1 MGFFCLY
8 SVSLALLFSLSFF
21 FSVNCRE
28 EQALAILN
36 FDRKRTDITQSI
48 FWFLVLVRDWRQFAL
63 LILSKFTAIISPWNQ
78 ETTYV
83 FLILSRGLEG
93 ILIAWFR
100 FILEVNLAIIRKAGK
115 MIPKANK
122 KTQERCL
129 NPSLANV
136 PILYSPENTRKP
148 KVSGVF
154 RGYKMRTLAW
164 YGLKNL
170 TTRTVKFEKIFFLN
184 NELWQEVNV
193 IKHLECISTLF

>member
-1 MGFFCLY
+1 MCFFCLY

-63 LILSKFTAIISPWNQ
+63 LILSKFTVIISPWNQ

-136 PILYSPENTRKP
+136 PIL
-148 KVSGVF
+148 
-154 RGYKMRTLAW
+154 
-164 YGLKNL
+164 
-170 TTRTVKFEKIFFLN
+170 
-184 NELWQEVNV
+184 
-193 IKHLECISTLF
+193 